1 MLDARE
7 EHCVDKDGGVFGGS
21 SPNGY
26 AEVAANAVAVLGQT
40 ERLPFHVYSVTY
52 GAGRWRVAA
61 CGLFDD
67 TSALEYLGVP
77 ISLNLAASA
86 CGKPGP
92 RLGKIS
98 IDPAAA
104 S

>member
-1 MLDARE
+1 MRPEFTQQSRLFVVVERPF
-7 EHCVDKDGGVFGGS
+7 VDDFHLAGFDEGLL
-21 SPNGY
+21 
-26 AEVAANAVAVLGQT
+26 AALLV
-40 ERLPFHVYSVTY
+40 
-52 GAGRWRVAA
+52 GAGFCDVRRVAA
-61 CGLFDD
+61 FGLFDD

-77 ISLNLAASA
+77 ISLNLAATA

>member
-1 MLDARE
+1 MLASLTLEQRLFVVRMIHGGQVDAHDFHLAGFDE
-7 EHCVDKDGGVFGGS
+7 GLL
-21 SPNGY
+21 
-26 AEVAANAVAVLGQT
+26 AALLV
-40 ERLPFHVYSVTY
+40 
-52 GAGRWRVAA
+52 GAGFCDVRRVAA
-61 CGLFDD
+61 FGLFDD

-77 ISLNLAASA
+77 ISLNLAATA